1 VSGIFTSVSS
11 RRSSYRDS
19 AEAAGRLSLLRRA
32 RLRSR
37 TTRVLASPGP
47 PLRRIDDTVVV
58 GVHPVELRGRP
69 PGGSLLG
76 SMDILL
82 AGEATSARPRWTRRS
97 RARLGGGLLTYS
109 LLARLGEGSCRQQ
122 G

>member
-1 VSGIFTSVSS
+1 ML
-11 RRSSYRDS
+11 
-19 AEAAGRLSLLRRA
+19 AA
-32 RLRSR
+32 
-37 TTRVLASPGP
+37 PGP
-47 PLRRIDDTVVV
+47 PLGRIDDTIVV
-58 GVHPVELRGRP
+58 GVHSIELRCGALRR
-69 PGGSLLG
+69 SILG
-76 SMDILL
+76 TMDILL